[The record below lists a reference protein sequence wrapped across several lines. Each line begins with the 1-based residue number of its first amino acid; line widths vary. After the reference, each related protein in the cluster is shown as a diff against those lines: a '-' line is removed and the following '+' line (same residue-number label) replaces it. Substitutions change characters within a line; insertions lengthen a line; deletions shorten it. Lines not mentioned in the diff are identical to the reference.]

1 MGLAGVSKKIKYG
14 KDPRNL
20 GWSNNTERFGH
31 KHMSKLG
38 WKDGEGLG
46 HEDRKAQ
53 SITQNI
59 KIVLKDDNV
68 GLGASLAKAGKDEA
82 FGLMDFQKLLGKLNG
97 RAQEIEAEVERQQKD
112 VLRGKF
118 GMVFVSGGLLQGTIE
133 EFNKKRGSEAVE
145 ESDSDSEESDSES
158 EDEKK
163 SKKSSKKD
171 KKEKKDKKSKKRKA
185 DDSDDEEKKSKK
197 SKKDKKEKK
206 EKKDKK
212 EKKEKKDKKD
222 KKDKKSASPTPH
234 DGMEKPSA
242 SSTSA
247 LRGRMAGRA
256 KFIRSKRMAVM
267 DEKSL
272 NEIFMVKN

>member
-68 GLGASLAKAGKDEA
+68 GLGAGLAKADKDEA

-145 ESDSDSEESDSES
+145 ESDSDSEESESES
-158 EDEKK
+158 DDDKK
-163 SKKSSKKD
+163 SRKSS

-185 DDSDDEEKKSKK
+185 DDDSDEEEKKSKK
-197 SKKDKKEKK
+197 S
-206 EKKDKK
+206 
-212 EKKEKKDKKD
+212 
-222 KKDKKSASPTPH
+222 
-234 DGMEKPSA
+234 
-242 SSTSA
+242 
-247 LRGRMAGRA
+247 
-256 KFIRSKRMAVM
+256 
-267 DEKSL
+267 
-272 NEIFMVKN
+272 